1 VTEIARTAKKASRA
15 LALAPTAVRDAAL
28 RAAAQALR
36 ADEAAILEAN
46 AKDLAAARAKGLTN
60 AMTDRLRLDHARLE
74 DIAVRLRGRR
84 ATSRPGR
91 RSHRGLDPPERPA
104 HRPPPRP
111 DRPRRHHLR
120 IAPERHRRRR
130 RPLPEVRQR
139 LRAPRRQRG
148 HPHEQFAL
156 SKSFATGLRAAG
168 LPAEAVTLLPFTDRE
183 AVPALG
189 SLRGIVDIIVP
200 RGGPGL
206 IEAVV
211 NSAKV
216 HSSST
221 TPASAT
227 STCTRRPTS
236 RWPNRSCSTRSA
248 SAPAPATPWRPCSST
263 PRWPPGSCRR
273 WPRRFAAKKTEI
285 RACPR
290 SLALMPGA
298 KAATEQDFRTEH
310 LGLILNVKVVA
321 DLAEA
326 VAHVEDY
333 GSHHSDA
340 IITADESAARAFLA
354 QIDSA
359 CILERQHPLHRRRR
373 VRLRGRSGHLHGP
386 SARPRTHGDPRI
398 DHLEVR
404 NRRPGPGSGLISV
417 GFPFDRP
424 PPGNLCYP
432 SFWLPGW

>member
-1 VTEIARTAKKASRA
+1 MSDLLQRVTEIARTAKKASRA

-36 ADEAAILEAN
+36 ADEATILEAN
-46 AKDLAAARAKGLTN
+46 AKDLAAAKAKGLTD

-74 DIAVRLRGRR
+74 DIAVACEAVAKLPDPVGEVTEDWTRPNGLRIIRRRVPIGLVAIIFESRPNVTVDAAALCLKSGNGCVLRGGSE
-84 ATSRPGR
+84 AIHTN
-91 RSHRGLDPPERPA
+91 
-104 HRPPPRP
+104 
-111 DRPRRHHLR
+111 
-120 IAPERHRRRR
+120 I
-130 RPLPEVRQR
+130 
-139 LRAPRRQRG
+139 
-148 HPHEQFAL
+148 AL

-216 HSSST
+216 PVIKHDAGICHVYVHT
-221 TPASAT
+221 QADLAMAEQIVLNAKCQRPSACNALET
-227 STCTRRPTS
+227 LLVDAAVAEKFLPQM
-236 RWPNRSCSTRSA
+236 A
-248 SAPAPATPWRPCSST
+248 AAL
-263 PRWPPGSCRR
+263 
-273 WPRRFAAKKTEI
+273 AAKQTEV
-285 RACPR
+285 RACAKSQR
-290 SLALMPGA
+290 LMPGA

-310 LGLILNVKVVA
+310 LGLILNVKIVA

-340 IITADESAARAFLA
+340 IITADESAARSFLA

-359 CILERQHPLHRRRR
+359 CVYWNASTRFTDGGEFGFGAEVGISTDRLHARGPMGIRELTTWKFEIVGQGQ
-373 VRLRGRSGHLHGP
+373 VRG
-386 SARPRTHGDPRI
+386 
-398 DHLEVR
+398 
-404 NRRPGPGSGLISV
+404 
-417 GFPFDRP
+417 
-424 PPGNLCYP
+424 
-432 SFWLPGW
+432 

>member
-1 VTEIARTAKKASRA
+1 MSDLLQRVTEIARTAKKASRA

-46 AKDLAAARAKGLTN
+46 VKDLAAAKAKGLTD

-74 DIAVRLRGRR
+74 DIAVACEAVARLPDPVGEVTEDWTRPNGLRIIRRRVPIGLVAIIFESRPNVTVDAAALCLKSGNGCVLRGGSE
-84 ATSRPGR
+84 AIHTN
-91 RSHRGLDPPERPA
+91 
-104 HRPPPRP
+104 
-111 DRPRRHHLR
+111 
-120 IAPERHRRRR
+120 I
-130 RPLPEVRQR
+130 
-139 LRAPRRQRG
+139 
-148 HPHEQFAL
+148 AL
-156 SKSFATGLRAAG
+156 SQSFATGLRAAG

-216 HSSST
+216 PVIKHDAGICHVYVHAQADLAMAEQIVLNAKCQRPSACNALET
-221 TPASAT
+221 LLVDASVAAQFL
-227 STCTRRPTS
+227 PKM
-236 RWPNRSCSTRSA
+236 A
-248 SAPAPATPWRPCSST
+248 AAL
-263 PRWPPGSCRR
+263 
-273 WPRRFAAKKTEI
+273 AAKQTEV
-285 RACPR
+285 RACAQ
-290 SLALMPGA
+290 SLPLMPGA
-298 KAATEQDFRTEH
+298 KVATEQDFRTEH
-310 LGLILNVKVVA
+310 LGLILNVKIVA
-321 DLAEA
+321 GLAQA

-359 CILERQHPLHRRRR
+359 CVYWNASTRFTDGGEFGFGAEVGISTDRLHARGPMGIRELTTWKFEIVGQGQ
-373 VRLRGRSGHLHGP
+373 VRG
-386 SARPRTHGDPRI
+386 
-398 DHLEVR
+398 
-404 NRRPGPGSGLISV
+404 
-417 GFPFDRP
+417 
-424 PPGNLCYP
+424 
-432 SFWLPGW
+432 

>member
-1 VTEIARTAKKASRA
+1 MSDLLQRVTAIARTAKKASRA

-46 AKDLAAARAKGLTN
+46 VKDLAAAKAKGLTD

-74 DIAVRLRGRR
+74 DIAVACEAVAKLPDPVGEVTEDWTRPNGLRIIRRRVPIGLVAIIFESRPNVTVDAAALCLKSGNGCVLRGGSE
-84 ATSRPGR
+84 AIHTN
-91 RSHRGLDPPERPA
+91 
-104 HRPPPRP
+104 
-111 DRPRRHHLR
+111 
-120 IAPERHRRRR
+120 I
-130 RPLPEVRQR
+130 
-139 LRAPRRQRG
+139 
-148 HPHEQFAL
+148 AL
-156 SKSFATGLRAAG
+156 SQSFATGLRSAG

-216 HSSST
+216 PVIKHDAGICHVYVHAQADLAMAEQIVLNAKCQR
-221 TPASAT
+221 PSACNALET
-227 STCTRRPTS
+227 LLVDAAVAGKFLPKL
-236 RWPNRSCSTRSA
+236 A
-248 SAPAPATPWRPCSST
+248 AAL
-263 PRWPPGSCRR
+263 
-273 WPRRFAAKKTEI
+273 AAKKTEV
-285 RACPR
+285 RACAQ
-290 SLALMPGA
+290 SLPLMPGA

-321 DLAEA
+321 GLAEA

-359 CILERQHPLHRRRR
+359 CVYWNASTRFTDGGEFGFGAEVGISTDRLHARGPMGIRELTTWKFEIVGQGQ
-373 VRLRGRSGHLHGP
+373 VRG
-386 SARPRTHGDPRI
+386 
-398 DHLEVR
+398 
-404 NRRPGPGSGLISV
+404 
-417 GFPFDRP
+417 
-424 PPGNLCYP
+424 
-432 SFWLPGW
+432 

>member
-1 VTEIARTAKKASRA
+1 MSDLLQRVTEIARTAKKASRA

-46 AKDLAAARAKGLTN
+46 AKDLATAKAKGVTE

-74 DIAVRLRGRR
+74 DIAVACEAVAKLPDPVGEVTEDWTRPNGLRIIRRRVPIGLVAIIFESRPNVTVDAAALCLKSGNGCVLRGGSE
-84 ATSRPGR
+84 AIHTN
-91 RSHRGLDPPERPA
+91 
-104 HRPPPRP
+104 
-111 DRPRRHHLR
+111 
-120 IAPERHRRRR
+120 I
-130 RPLPEVRQR
+130 
-139 LRAPRRQRG
+139 
-148 HPHEQFAL
+148 AL

-216 HSSST
+216 PVIKHDAGICHVFVHAQADLAMAEQIVLNAKCQR
-221 TPASAT
+221 PSACNALET
-227 STCTRRPTS
+227 LLVDVAVAEKFLPKM
-236 RWPNRSCSTRSA
+236 A
-248 SAPAPATPWRPCSST
+248 AAL
-263 PRWPPGSCRR
+263 
-273 WPRRFAAKKTEI
+273 AAKQTEV
-285 RACPR
+285 RACAK
-290 SLALMPGA
+290 SQSLMPGA

-321 DLAEA
+321 GLAEA
-326 VAHVEDY
+326 VTHIEDY

-340 IITADESAARAFLA
+340 IITADESAARSFLA

-359 CILERQHPLHRRRR
+359 CVYWNASTRFTDGGEFGFGAEVGISTDRLHARGPMGIRELTTWKFEIVGQGQ
-373 VRLRGRSGHLHGP
+373 VRG
-386 SARPRTHGDPRI
+386 
-398 DHLEVR
+398 
-404 NRRPGPGSGLISV
+404 
-417 GFPFDRP
+417 
-424 PPGNLCYP
+424 
-432 SFWLPGW
+432 

>member
-1 VTEIARTAKKASRA
+1 MSDLLQRVTEIARTAKKASRA

-46 AKDLAAARAKGLTN
+46 AKDLAAAKAKGLTD

-74 DIAVRLRGRR
+74 DIAIACEAVAKLPDPVGEVTEDWTRPNGLRIIRRRVPIGLVAIIFESRPNVTVDAAALCLKSGNGCVLRGGSE
-84 ATSRPGR
+84 AIHTN
-91 RSHRGLDPPERPA
+91 
-104 HRPPPRP
+104 
-111 DRPRRHHLR
+111 
-120 IAPERHRRRR
+120 I
-130 RPLPEVRQR
+130 
-139 LRAPRRQRG
+139 
-148 HPHEQFAL
+148 AL
-156 SKSFATGLRAAG
+156 SESFATGLRAAG

-216 HSSST
+216 PVIKHDAGICHVYVHAQADLAMAEQIVLNAKCQR
-221 TPASAT
+221 PSACNALET
-227 STCTRRPTS
+227 LLVDAAVAEKFLPQM
-236 RWPNRSCSTRSA
+236 A
-248 SAPAPATPWRPCSST
+248 AAL
-263 PRWPPGSCRR
+263 
-273 WPRRFAAKKTEI
+273 AAKQTEV
-285 RACPR
+285 RACAQSQR
-290 SLALMPGA
+290 LMPGA

-321 DLAEA
+321 GLAEA

-340 IITADESAARAFLA
+340 IITADESAARSFLA

-359 CILERQHPLHRRRR
+359 CVYWNASTRFTDGGEFGFGAEVGISTDRLHARGPMGIRELTTWKFEIVGQGQ
-373 VRLRGRSGHLHGP
+373 VRG
-386 SARPRTHGDPRI
+386 
-398 DHLEVR
+398 
-404 NRRPGPGSGLISV
+404 
-417 GFPFDRP
+417 
-424 PPGNLCYP
+424 
-432 SFWLPGW
+432 

>member
-1 VTEIARTAKKASRA
+1 MSDLLQRVTEIARTAKKASRA

-46 AKDLAAARAKGLTN
+46 AMDLAAAQTKGLTD
-60 AMTDRLRLDHARLE
+60 AMTDRLRLDHARVE
-74 DIAVRLRGRR
+74 DIAVACEAVAKLPDPVGEVTEDWTRPNGLRIIRRRVPIGLVAIIFESRPNVTVDAAALCLKSGNGCVLRGGSE
-84 ATSRPGR
+84 AIHTN
-91 RSHRGLDPPERPA
+91 
-104 HRPPPRP
+104 
-111 DRPRRHHLR
+111 
-120 IAPERHRRRR
+120 I
-130 RPLPEVRQR
+130 
-139 LRAPRRQRG
+139 
-148 HPHEQFAL
+148 AL

-216 HSSST
+216 PVIKHDAGICHVYVHAQADLAMAEQIVLNAKCQR
-221 TPASAT
+221 PSACNALET
-227 STCTRRPTS
+227 LLVDAAVAQKFLPKMAAALS
-236 RWPNRSCSTRSA
+236 
-248 SAPAPATPWRPCSST
+248 
-263 PRWPPGSCRR
+263 
-273 WPRRFAAKKTEI
+273 AKKTEV
-285 RACPR
+285 RACALSRP
-290 SLALMPGA
+290 LMPGA
-298 KAATEQDFRTEH
+298 LAATEQDFHTEH
-310 LGLILNVKVVA
+310 LGLILNVKIVA
-321 DLAEA
+321 GLAEA

-359 CILERQHPLHRRRR
+359 CVYWNASTRFTDGGEFGFGAEVGICVVGAVPFAQNFQKYGALVVGL
-373 VRLRGRSGHLHGP
+373 
-386 SARPRTHGDPRI
+386 D
-398 DHLEVR
+398 DHVM
-404 NRRPGPGSGLISV
+404 
-417 GFPFDRP
+417 F
-424 PPGNLCYP
+424 
-432 SFWLPGW
+432 

>member
-1 VTEIARTAKKASRA
+1 MSDLLQRVTEIARTAKKASRA

-46 AKDLAAARAKGLTN
+46 VKDLAAAKAKGLTD

-74 DIAVRLRGRR
+74 DIAVACEAVAKLPDPVGEVTEDWTRPNGLRIIRRRVPIGLVAIIFESRPNVTVDAAALCLKSGNGCVLRGGSE
-84 ATSRPGR
+84 AIHTN
-91 RSHRGLDPPERPA
+91 
-104 HRPPPRP
+104 
-111 DRPRRHHLR
+111 
-120 IAPERHRRRR
+120 I
-130 RPLPEVRQR
+130 
-139 LRAPRRQRG
+139 
-148 HPHEQFAL
+148 AL

-216 HSSST
+216 PVIKHDAGICHVYVHAQADLAMAEQIVLNAKCQR
-221 TPASAT
+221 PSACNALET
-227 STCTRRPTS
+227 LLVDAAVAQQFLPKM
-236 RWPNRSCSTRSA
+236 A
-248 SAPAPATPWRPCSST
+248 AAL
-263 PRWPPGSCRR
+263 
-273 WPRRFAAKKTEI
+273 AAKKTEV
-285 RACPR
+285 RACGQ
-290 SLALMPGA
+290 SLPLMPGA
-298 KAATEQDFRTEH
+298 LAATEQDFRTEH
-310 LGLILNVKVVA
+310 LGLILNVKIVA

-340 IITADESAARAFLA
+340 IITAEESAARAFLA

-359 CILERQHPLHRRRR
+359 CVYWNASTRFTDGGEFGFGAEVGISTDRLHARGPMGIRELTTWKFEIVGQGQ
-373 VRLRGRSGHLHGP
+373 VRG
-386 SARPRTHGDPRI
+386 
-398 DHLEVR
+398 
-404 NRRPGPGSGLISV
+404 
-417 GFPFDRP
+417 
-424 PPGNLCYP
+424 
-432 SFWLPGW
+432 

>member
-1 VTEIARTAKKASRA
+1 MSDLLQRVTEIARTAKKASRA

-46 AKDLAAARAKGLTN
+46 AKDLAAAKAKGLTE

-74 DIAVRLRGRR
+74 DIAVACEAVAKLPDPVGEVTEDWTRPDGLRIVRRRVPIGLVAIIFESRPNVTVDAAALCLKSGNGCVLRGGSE
-84 ATSRPGR
+84 AIHTN
-91 RSHRGLDPPERPA
+91 
-104 HRPPPRP
+104 
-111 DRPRRHHLR
+111 
-120 IAPERHRRRR
+120 I
-130 RPLPEVRQR
+130 
-139 LRAPRRQRG
+139 
-148 HPHEQFAL
+148 AL
-156 SKSFATGLRAAG
+156 SKSFATGLRSAG

-216 HSSST
+216 PVIKHDAGICHVYVHAQADLAMAEQIVLNAKCQRPSACNALET
-221 TPASAT
+221 LLVDASV
-227 STCTRRPTS
+227 
-236 RWPNRSCSTRSA
+236 
-248 SAPAPATPWRPCSST
+248 
-263 PRWPPGSCRR
+263 
-273 WPRRFAAKKTEI
+273 AAKFLPQMAAALAAKNTEV
-285 RACPR
+285 RACAQ
-290 SLALMPGA
+290 SLPLMPGA

-321 DLAEA
+321 GLTEA

-359 CILERQHPLHRRRR
+359 CVYWNASTRFTDGGEFGFGAEVGISTDRLHARGPMGIRELTTWKFEIVGQGQ
-373 VRLRGRSGHLHGP
+373 VRG
-386 SARPRTHGDPRI
+386 
-398 DHLEVR
+398 
-404 NRRPGPGSGLISV
+404 
-417 GFPFDRP
+417 
-424 PPGNLCYP
+424 
-432 SFWLPGW
+432 

>member
-1 VTEIARTAKKASRA
+1 MSDLLQRVTEIARTAKKASRA

-46 AKDLAAARAKGLTN
+46 AKDLAAAKAKGLTD

-74 DIAVRLRGRR
+74 DIAVACEAVARLPDPVGEVTEDWTRPNGLRIIRRRVPIGLVAIIFESRPNVTVDAAALCLKSGNGCVLRGGSE
-84 ATSRPGR
+84 AIHTN
-91 RSHRGLDPPERPA
+91 
-104 HRPPPRP
+104 
-111 DRPRRHHLR
+111 
-120 IAPERHRRRR
+120 I
-130 RPLPEVRQR
+130 
-139 LRAPRRQRG
+139 
-148 HPHEQFAL
+148 AL

-216 HSSST
+216 PVIKHDAGICHVYVHAQADLAMAEQIVLNAKCQR
-221 TPASAT
+221 PSACNALET
-227 STCTRRPTS
+227 LLVDAAVAQQFLPKM
-236 RWPNRSCSTRSA
+236 A
-248 SAPAPATPWRPCSST
+248 AAL
-263 PRWPPGSCRR
+263 
-273 WPRRFAAKKTEI
+273 AAKKTEV
-285 RACPR
+285 RACAQ
-290 SLALMPGA
+290 SISLMPGA
-298 KAATEQDFRTEH
+298 KPATEQDFRTEH

-321 DLAEA
+321 GLAEA

-340 IITADESAARAFLA
+340 VITADESAARSFLA

-359 CILERQHPLHRRRR
+359 CVYWNASTRFTDGGEFGFGAEVGISTDRLHARGPMGIRELTTWKFEIVGQGQ
-373 VRLRGRSGHLHGP
+373 VRG
-386 SARPRTHGDPRI
+386 
-398 DHLEVR
+398 
-404 NRRPGPGSGLISV
+404 
-417 GFPFDRP
+417 
-424 PPGNLCYP
+424 
-432 SFWLPGW
+432 

>member
-1 VTEIARTAKKASRA
+1 MSDLLQRVTEIAHTAKKASRA

-36 ADEAAILEAN
+36 ADEATILEAN
-46 AKDLAAARAKGLTN
+46 AKDLAAAKAKGLTD
-60 AMTDRLRLDHARLE
+60 AMTDRLRLDHGRLE
-74 DIAVRLRGRR
+74 DIAVACEAVAQLPDPVGEVTEDWTRPNGLRIIRRRVPIGLVAIIFESRPNVTVDAAALCLKSGNGCVLRGGSE
-84 ATSRPGR
+84 AIHTN
-91 RSHRGLDPPERPA
+91 
-104 HRPPPRP
+104 
-111 DRPRRHHLR
+111 
-120 IAPERHRRRR
+120 I
-130 RPLPEVRQR
+130 
-139 LRAPRRQRG
+139 
-148 HPHEQFAL
+148 AL

-216 HSSST
+216 PVIKHDAGICHVYVHAQADLAMAEQIVLNAKCQR
-221 TPASAT
+221 PSACNALET
-227 STCTRRPTS
+227 LLVD
-236 RWPNRSCSTRSA
+236 A
-248 SAPAPATPWRPCSST
+248 AVAPKFLPKMAAAL
-263 PRWPPGSCRR
+263 
-273 WPRRFAAKKTEI
+273 AAKQTEI
-285 RACPR
+285 RACAQ
-290 SLALMPGA
+290 SLPLMPGA

-321 DLAEA
+321 DLTEA

-359 CILERQHPLHRRRR
+359 CVYWNASTRFTDGGEFGFGAEVGISTDRLHARGPMGIRELTTWKFEIVGQGQ
-373 VRLRGRSGHLHGP
+373 VRG
-386 SARPRTHGDPRI
+386 
-398 DHLEVR
+398 
-404 NRRPGPGSGLISV
+404 
-417 GFPFDRP
+417 
-424 PPGNLCYP
+424 
-432 SFWLPGW
+432 

>member
-1 VTEIARTAKKASRA
+1 MSDLLQRVTAIARTAKKASRA

-36 ADEAAILEAN
+36 ADEAAILAAN
-46 AKDLAAARAKGLTN
+46 AQDLAAAKAKGLTD

-74 DIAVRLRGRR
+74 DIAVACEAVAKLPDPVGEVTEDWTRPNGLRIIRRRVPIGLVAIIFESRPNVTVDAAALCLKSGNGCVLRGGSE
-84 ATSRPGR
+84 AIHTN
-91 RSHRGLDPPERPA
+91 
-104 HRPPPRP
+104 
-111 DRPRRHHLR
+111 
-120 IAPERHRRRR
+120 I
-130 RPLPEVRQR
+130 
-139 LRAPRRQRG
+139 
-148 HPHEQFAL
+148 AL

-216 HSSST
+216 PVIKHDAGICHVYVHAQADLAMAEQIVLNAKCQRPSACNALET
-221 TPASAT
+221 LLVDASVAGKFL
-227 STCTRRPTS
+227 PKM
-236 RWPNRSCSTRSA
+236 A
-248 SAPAPATPWRPCSST
+248 AAL
-263 PRWPPGSCRR
+263 
-273 WPRRFAAKKTEI
+273 AAKQTEV
-285 RACPR
+285 RACAL
-290 SLALMPGA
+290 SLPLMPGA

-321 DLAEA
+321 GLAEA

-340 IITADESAARAFLA
+340 IVTADESAARAFLA

-359 CILERQHPLHRRRR
+359 CVYWNASTRFTDGGEFGFGAEVGISTDRLHARGPMGIRELTTWKFEIVGQGQ
-373 VRLRGRSGHLHGP
+373 VRG
-386 SARPRTHGDPRI
+386 
-398 DHLEVR
+398 
-404 NRRPGPGSGLISV
+404 
-417 GFPFDRP
+417 
-424 PPGNLCYP
+424 
-432 SFWLPGW
+432 

>member
-1 VTEIARTAKKASRA
+1 MSDLLQRVTEIARTAKKASRA

-46 AKDLAAARAKGLTN
+46 AMDLAAAQAKGLTD
-60 AMTDRLRLDHARLE
+60 AMTDRLRLDHARVE
-74 DIAVRLRGRR
+74 DIAVACEAVAKLPDPVGEVTEDWTRPNGLRIIRRRVPIGLVAIIFESRPNVTVDAAALCLKSGNGCVLRGGSE
-84 ATSRPGR
+84 AIHTN
-91 RSHRGLDPPERPA
+91 
-104 HRPPPRP
+104 
-111 DRPRRHHLR
+111 
-120 IAPERHRRRR
+120 I
-130 RPLPEVRQR
+130 
-139 LRAPRRQRG
+139 
-148 HPHEQFAL
+148 AL

-216 HSSST
+216 PVIKHDAGICHVYVHAQADLAMAEQIVLNAKCQR
-221 TPASAT
+221 PSACNALET
-227 STCTRRPTS
+227 LLVDAAIAEKFLPKM
-236 RWPNRSCSTRSA
+236 A
-248 SAPAPATPWRPCSST
+248 AAL
-263 PRWPPGSCRR
+263 
-273 WPRRFAAKKTEI
+273 AAKQTEV
-285 RACPR
+285 RACVQSQR
-290 SLALMPGA
+290 LMPGA

-310 LGLILNVKVVA
+310 LGLILNVKIVA
-321 DLAEA
+321 GLAEA

-340 IITADESAARAFLA
+340 IITADESAARSFLA

-359 CILERQHPLHRRRR
+359 CVYWNASTRFTDGGEFGFGAEVGISTDRLHARGPMGIRELTTWKFEIVGQGQ
-373 VRLRGRSGHLHGP
+373 VRG
-386 SARPRTHGDPRI
+386 
-398 DHLEVR
+398 
-404 NRRPGPGSGLISV
+404 
-417 GFPFDRP
+417 
-424 PPGNLCYP
+424 
-432 SFWLPGW
+432 

>member
-1 VTEIARTAKKASRA
+1 MSELLQRVTEIARTAKKASRA

-46 AKDLAAARAKGLTN
+46 VKDLAAAKAKGLTE

-74 DIAVRLRGRR
+74 DIAVACEAVAKLPDPVGEVTEDWTRPNGLRIIRRRVPIGLVAIIFESRPNVTVDAAALCLKSGNGCVLRGGSE
-84 ATSRPGR
+84 AIHTN
-91 RSHRGLDPPERPA
+91 
-104 HRPPPRP
+104 
-111 DRPRRHHLR
+111 
-120 IAPERHRRRR
+120 I
-130 RPLPEVRQR
+130 
-139 LRAPRRQRG
+139 
-148 HPHEQFAL
+148 AL

-216 HSSST
+216 PVIKHDAGICHVFVHAQADLAMAEQIVLNAKCQRPSACNALET
-221 TPASAT
+221 LLVDASVAQKFL
-227 STCTRRPTS
+227 PKM
-236 RWPNRSCSTRSA
+236 A
-248 SAPAPATPWRPCSST
+248 AAL
-263 PRWPPGSCRR
+263 
-273 WPRRFAAKKTEI
+273 AAKKTEV
-285 RACPR
+285 RGCPQ
-290 SLALMPGA
+290 SLPLMPGA

-310 LGLILNVKVVA
+310 LGLILNVKIVA
-321 DLAEA
+321 GLAEA

-354 QIDSA
+354 QVDSA
-359 CILERQHPLHRRRR
+359 CVYWNASTRFTDGGEFGFGAEVGISTDRLHARGPMGIRELTTWKFEIVGQGQ
-373 VRLRGRSGHLHGP
+373 VRG
-386 SARPRTHGDPRI
+386 
-398 DHLEVR
+398 
-404 NRRPGPGSGLISV
+404 
-417 GFPFDRP
+417 
-424 PPGNLCYP
+424 
-432 SFWLPGW
+432 

>member
-1 VTEIARTAKKASRA
+1 MSDLLQRVTEIARTAKKASRA
-15 LALAPTAVRDAAL
+15 LALAPAAVRDAAL

-46 AKDLAAARAKGLTN
+46 AKDLAAAKAKGLTD

-74 DIAVRLRGRR
+74 DIAVACEAVAKLPDPVGEVTEDWTRPNGLRIVRRRVPIGLVAIIFESRPNVTVDAAALCLKSGNGCVLRGGSE
-84 ATSRPGR
+84 AIHTN
-91 RSHRGLDPPERPA
+91 
-104 HRPPPRP
+104 
-111 DRPRRHHLR
+111 
-120 IAPERHRRRR
+120 I
-130 RPLPEVRQR
+130 
-139 LRAPRRQRG
+139 
-148 HPHEQFAL
+148 AL

-216 HSSST
+216 PVIKHDAGICHVYVHAQADLAMAEQIVLNAKCQRPSACNALET
-221 TPASAT
+221 LLVDASVAAKFL
-227 STCTRRPTS
+227 PKM
-236 RWPNRSCSTRSA
+236 A
-248 SAPAPATPWRPCSST
+248 AAL
-263 PRWPPGSCRR
+263 
-273 WPRRFAAKKTEI
+273 AAKKTEV
-285 RACPR
+285 RACAQ
-290 SLALMPGA
+290 SLPLMPSA
-298 KAATEQDFRTEH
+298 KVATEQDFRTEH

-321 DLAEA
+321 GLAEA

-340 IITADESAARAFLA
+340 IITAEEAAARAFLA

-359 CILERQHPLHRRRR
+359 CVYWNASTRFTDGGEFGFGAEVGISTDRLHARGPMGIRELTTWKFEIVGQGQ
-373 VRLRGRSGHLHGP
+373 VRG
-386 SARPRTHGDPRI
+386 
-398 DHLEVR
+398 
-404 NRRPGPGSGLISV
+404 
-417 GFPFDRP
+417 
-424 PPGNLCYP
+424 
-432 SFWLPGW
+432 

>member
-1 VTEIARTAKKASRA
+1 MSDLLQRVTEIARTAKKASRA

-46 AKDLAAARAKGLTN
+46 VKDLAAAKAKGLTD

-74 DIAVRLRGRR
+74 DIAVACEAVAKLPDPVGEVTEDWTRPNGLRIIRRRVPIGLVAIIFESRPNVTVDAAALCLKSGNGCVLRGGSE
-84 ATSRPGR
+84 AIHTN
-91 RSHRGLDPPERPA
+91 
-104 HRPPPRP
+104 
-111 DRPRRHHLR
+111 
-120 IAPERHRRRR
+120 I
-130 RPLPEVRQR
+130 
-139 LRAPRRQRG
+139 
-148 HPHEQFAL
+148 AL

-216 HSSST
+216 PVIKHDAGICHVYVHAQADLAMAEQIVLNAKCQRPSACNALET
-221 TPASAT
+221 LLVDASV
-227 STCTRRPTS
+227 
-236 RWPNRSCSTRSA
+236 
-248 SAPAPATPWRPCSST
+248 
-263 PRWPPGSCRR
+263 
-273 WPRRFAAKKTEI
+273 AAKFLPQMAAALAAKNTEI
-285 RACPR
+285 RACAQ
-290 SLALMPGA
+290 SLPLMPGA

-310 LGLILNVKVVA
+310 LGLILNVKIVA
-321 DLAEA
+321 GLAEA

-359 CILERQHPLHRRRR
+359 CVYWNASTRFTDGGEFGFGAEVGISTDRLHARGPMGIRELTTWKFEIVGQGQ
-373 VRLRGRSGHLHGP
+373 VRG
-386 SARPRTHGDPRI
+386 
-398 DHLEVR
+398 
-404 NRRPGPGSGLISV
+404 
-417 GFPFDRP
+417 
-424 PPGNLCYP
+424 
-432 SFWLPGW
+432 

>member
-1 VTEIARTAKKASRA
+1 MSDLLQRVTEIARTAKKASRA

-46 AKDLAAARAKGLTN
+46 VKDLAAAKAKGLTD

-74 DIAVRLRGRR
+74 DIAVACEAVAKLPDPVGEVTEDWTRPNGLRIIRRRVPIGLVAIIFESRPNVTVDAAALCLKSGNGCVLRGGSE
-84 ATSRPGR
+84 AIHTN
-91 RSHRGLDPPERPA
+91 
-104 HRPPPRP
+104 
-111 DRPRRHHLR
+111 
-120 IAPERHRRRR
+120 I
-130 RPLPEVRQR
+130 
-139 LRAPRRQRG
+139 
-148 HPHEQFAL
+148 AL

-216 HSSST
+216 PVIKHDAGICHVYVHAQADLAMAEQIVLNAKCQR
-221 TPASAT
+221 PSACNALET
-227 STCTRRPTS
+227 LLVDAAVAQQFLSKM
-236 RWPNRSCSTRSA
+236 A
-248 SAPAPATPWRPCSST
+248 AVL
-263 PRWPPGSCRR
+263 
-273 WPRRFAAKKTEI
+273 AAKKTEV
-285 RACPR
+285 RACVQSRP
-290 SLALMPGA
+290 LMPGA
-298 KAATEQDFRTEH
+298 LAATEQDFHTEH
-310 LGLILNVKVVA
+310 LGLILNVKIVA
-321 DLAEA
+321 GLAEA

-359 CILERQHPLHRRRR
+359 CVYWNASTRFTDGGEFGFGAEVGISTDRLHARGPMGIRELTTWKFEIVGQGQ
-373 VRLRGRSGHLHGP
+373 VRG
-386 SARPRTHGDPRI
+386 
-398 DHLEVR
+398 
-404 NRRPGPGSGLISV
+404 
-417 GFPFDRP
+417 
-424 PPGNLCYP
+424 
-432 SFWLPGW
+432 

>member
-1 VTEIARTAKKASRA
+1 MSDLLQRVTEIARTAKKASRA

-46 AKDLAAARAKGLTN
+46 AKDLAAAKAKGLTE

-74 DIAVRLRGRR
+74 DIAVACEAVAKLPDPVGEVTEDWTRPNGLRIIRRRVPIGLVAIIFESRPNVTVDAAALCLKSGNGCVLRGGSE
-84 ATSRPGR
+84 AIHTN
-91 RSHRGLDPPERPA
+91 
-104 HRPPPRP
+104 
-111 DRPRRHHLR
+111 
-120 IAPERHRRRR
+120 I
-130 RPLPEVRQR
+130 
-139 LRAPRRQRG
+139 
-148 HPHEQFAL
+148 AL
-156 SKSFATGLRAAG
+156 SQSFATGLRAAG

-216 HSSST
+216 PVIKHDAGICHVYVHAQADLAMAEQIVLNAKCQRPSACNALET
-221 TPASAT
+221 LLVDASV
-227 STCTRRPTS
+227 
-236 RWPNRSCSTRSA
+236 
-248 SAPAPATPWRPCSST
+248 
-263 PRWPPGSCRR
+263 
-273 WPRRFAAKKTEI
+273 AAKFLPKMAAALAAKHTEV
-285 RACPR
+285 RACAQ
-290 SLALMPGA
+290 SLPLMAGA
-298 KAATEQDFRTEH
+298 KAASEQDFRTEH

-321 DLAEA
+321 GLAEA

-359 CILERQHPLHRRRR
+359 CVYWNASTRFTDGGEFGFGAEVGISTDRLHARGPMGIRELTTWKFEIVGQGQ
-373 VRLRGRSGHLHGP
+373 VRG
-386 SARPRTHGDPRI
+386 
-398 DHLEVR
+398 
-404 NRRPGPGSGLISV
+404 
-417 GFPFDRP
+417 
-424 PPGNLCYP
+424 
-432 SFWLPGW
+432 

>member
-1 VTEIARTAKKASRA
+1 MSDLLQRVTEIARTAKKASRA

-46 AKDLAAARAKGLTN
+46 VQDLAAAKAKGLTD

-74 DIAVRLRGRR
+74 DIAVACEAVAKLPDPVGEVTEDWTRPNGLRIIRRRVPIGLVAIIFESRPNVTVDAAALCLKSGNGCVLRGGSE
-84 ATSRPGR
+84 AIHTN
-91 RSHRGLDPPERPA
+91 
-104 HRPPPRP
+104 
-111 DRPRRHHLR
+111 
-120 IAPERHRRRR
+120 I
-130 RPLPEVRQR
+130 
-139 LRAPRRQRG
+139 
-148 HPHEQFAL
+148 AL

-216 HSSST
+216 PVIKHDAGICHVYVHAQADLAMAEQIVLNAKCQR
-221 TPASAT
+221 PSACNALET
-227 STCTRRPTS
+227 LLVDAAVAQQFLPKM
-236 RWPNRSCSTRSA
+236 A
-248 SAPAPATPWRPCSST
+248 AAL
-263 PRWPPGSCRR
+263 
-273 WPRRFAAKKTEI
+273 AAKKTEV
-285 RACPR
+285 RACAQ

-310 LGLILNVKVVA
+310 LGLILNVKIVA
-321 DLAEA
+321 GLAEA

-359 CILERQHPLHRRRR
+359 CVYWNASTRFTDGGEFGFGAEVGISTDRLHARGPMGIRELTTWKFEIVGQGQ
-373 VRLRGRSGHLHGP
+373 VRG
-386 SARPRTHGDPRI
+386 
-398 DHLEVR
+398 
-404 NRRPGPGSGLISV
+404 
-417 GFPFDRP
+417 
-424 PPGNLCYP
+424 
-432 SFWLPGW
+432 

>member
-1 VTEIARTAKKASRA
+1 MSDLLQRVTEIARTAKKASRA

-46 AKDLAAARAKGLTN
+46 IKDLAAAKAKGLTE

-74 DIAVRLRGRR
+74 DIAVACEAVAKLPDPVGEVTEDWTRPNGLRIIRRRVPIGLVAIIFESRPNVTVDAAALCLKSGNGCVLRGGSE
-84 ATSRPGR
+84 AIHTN
-91 RSHRGLDPPERPA
+91 
-104 HRPPPRP
+104 
-111 DRPRRHHLR
+111 
-120 IAPERHRRRR
+120 I
-130 RPLPEVRQR
+130 
-139 LRAPRRQRG
+139 
-148 HPHEQFAL
+148 AL
-156 SKSFATGLRAAG
+156 SQSFATGLRAAG

-216 HSSST
+216 PVIKHDAGICHVYVHAQADLAMAEQIVLNAKCQRPSACNALET
-221 TPASAT
+221 LLVDASV
-227 STCTRRPTS
+227 
-236 RWPNRSCSTRSA
+236 
-248 SAPAPATPWRPCSST
+248 
-263 PRWPPGSCRR
+263 
-273 WPRRFAAKKTEI
+273 AAKFLPKMAAALAAKQTEI
-285 RACPR
+285 RACAQ
-290 SLALMPGA
+290 SLPLMPGA

-321 DLAEA
+321 DLTEA

-359 CILERQHPLHRRRR
+359 CVYWNASTRFTDGGEFGFGAEVGISTDRLHARGPMGIRELTTWKFEIVGQGQ
-373 VRLRGRSGHLHGP
+373 VRG
-386 SARPRTHGDPRI
+386 
-398 DHLEVR
+398 
-404 NRRPGPGSGLISV
+404 
-417 GFPFDRP
+417 
-424 PPGNLCYP
+424 
-432 SFWLPGW
+432 

>member
-1 VTEIARTAKKASRA
+1 MSDLLQRVTEIARTAKKASRA

-36 ADEAAILEAN
+36 ADEAAILAAN
-46 AKDLAAARAKGLTN
+46 SQDLAAAQAKGLTD

-74 DIAVRLRGRR
+74 DIAVACEAVAKLPDPVGEVTEDWTRPNGLRIIRRRVPIGLVAIIFESRPNVTVDAAALCLKSGNGCVLRGGSE
-84 ATSRPGR
+84 AIHTN
-91 RSHRGLDPPERPA
+91 
-104 HRPPPRP
+104 
-111 DRPRRHHLR
+111 
-120 IAPERHRRRR
+120 I
-130 RPLPEVRQR
+130 
-139 LRAPRRQRG
+139 
-148 HPHEQFAL
+148 AL

-189 SLRGIVDIIVP
+189 SLRGIVDIIIP

-216 HSSST
+216 PVIKHDAGICHVYVHAQADLAMAEQIVLNAKCQR
-221 TPASAT
+221 PSACNALET
-227 STCTRRPTS
+227 LLVDAAIAEKFLPKM
-236 RWPNRSCSTRSA
+236 A
-248 SAPAPATPWRPCSST
+248 AAL
-263 PRWPPGSCRR
+263 
-273 WPRRFAAKKTEI
+273 AAKQTEV
-285 RACPR
+285 RACTK
-290 SLALMPGA
+290 SQSLMPSA

-321 DLAEA
+321 GLAEA

-340 IITADESAARAFLA
+340 IITADESAARSFLA

-359 CILERQHPLHRRRR
+359 CVYWNASTRFTDGGEFGFGAEVGISTDRLHARGPMGIRELTTWKFEIVGQGQ
-373 VRLRGRSGHLHGP
+373 VRG
-386 SARPRTHGDPRI
+386 
-398 DHLEVR
+398 
-404 NRRPGPGSGLISV
+404 
-417 GFPFDRP
+417 
-424 PPGNLCYP
+424 
-432 SFWLPGW
+432 